1 MSKIAFQKQS
11 VFFRLFSVLFLV
23 SIILILLYVCV
34 IERSGIVNQLCGSKI
49 DIIDNIV
56 ETRKNTIENQMVA
69 GWADYESMEDAITE
83 LENLKDAG
91 SENEVQVKR
100 AEILLNLLGN
110 TSGTGIFYVPLE
122 ENDKNGYDTLY
133 FCDLNPESYS
143 RTNADIYGEYGNAA
157 IMKTLGITMDV
168 NWKAY
173 ADKNMLANSYITRPV
188 EAYRE
193 NGYGE
198 ETDYGCWTVGT
209 LPYYQG
215 LSCIMYT
222 IPLLG
227 DDGQVSPYSAS
238 RYPWNIS
245 ILF

>member
-23 SIILILLYVCV
+23 SIILILLYVCA
-34 IERSGIVNQLCGSKI
+34 IERSGIVNQLRGSKI

-69 GWADYESMEDAITE
+69 GWADYESMEGAITE

-133 FCDLNPESYS
+133 FRDLNPEYYS
-143 RTNADIYGEYGNAA
+143 RTNVDIYGEYGNAA
-157 IMKTLGITMDV
+157 IMKTL
-168 NWKAY
+168 
-173 ADKNMLANSYITRPV
+173 
-188 EAYRE
+188 
-193 NGYGE
+193 
-198 ETDYGCWTVGT
+198 
-209 LPYYQG
+209 
-215 LSCIMYT
+215 
-222 IPLLG
+222 
-227 DDGQVSPYSAS
+227 
-238 RYPWNIS
+238 
-245 ILF
+245 

>member
-34 IERSGIVNQLCGSKI
+34 IECSGIVNQLCGSKI

-83 LENLKDAG
+83 LENLNDAG

-173 ADKNMLANSYITRPV
+173 ADKNMLTEKKQIMDAGQWEHFLIIRVYPV
-188 EAYRE
+188 
-193 NGYGE
+193 
-198 ETDYGCWTVGT
+198 
-209 LPYYQG
+209 L
-215 LSCIMYT
+215 CIPFRCSEMM
-222 IPLLG
+222 G
-227 DDGQVSPYSAS
+227 RFSPYSAS